1 MASAVRVY
9 VVTYGS
15 AVPHLVFIMP
25 AGGHGRG
32 GPPWAAVSHNFSLF
46 TLFLCPL
53 STTAKKWKRR
63 KRTRGERGGRTV
75 RGPPI
80 LPRLFLPLSR
90 PSGERACGRG
100 QPRCR
105 SSCLPLAQ
113 ARYILNAAKW
123 MRWETRRYRLPFT
136 AVSCNTGSI
145 LRNVLWS
152 FGSFQ
157 PSHFVR

>member
-1 MASAVRVY
+1 MALQSRIW
-9 VVTYGS
+9 S
-15 AVPHLVFIMP
+15 LLCPP
-25 AGGHGRG
+25 ADKGGGRG
-32 GPPWAAVSHNFSLF
+32 TGPSAAVSHNFSLF

-63 KRTRGERGGRTV
+63 KRTRGERGRTE

-123 MRWETRRYRLPFT
+123 MRWETRRYRLPSQQYHVILAQFFVMFFGPAFT
-136 AVSCNTGSI
+136 TNI
-145 LRNVLWS
+145 
-152 FGSFQ
+152 FQ